1 MTYSQM
7 SAEERKAEYARLQK
21 EFDDLKA
28 KGLNLNMARGKPSK
42 QQLDLAN
49 GIFDLMRDPAD
60 YVTDG
65 IDVRT

>member
-42 QQLDLAN
+42 QQ
-49 GIFDLMRDPAD
+49 
-60 YVTDG
+60 
-65 IDVRT
+65 IDRKSVV